1 MLSGYPELVYEVV
14 AEVPEGE
21 RKFARPHKALMFLD
35 LGKDDLGSSVI
46 IDQ

>member
-1 MLSGYPELVYEVV
+1 MLSGYPGLVYKVV
-14 AEVPEGE
+14 TEVPKGE

-35 LGKDDLGSSVI
+35 LGKEDLGSSVV